1 MFGDER
7 MIIIYVQF
15 NTSPLPFA
23 FLGLSEWYQI
33 MSEKITKQNPLKFV
47 FTYKHN
53 YYNKKSYLTVSIM
66 NKI

>member
-7 MIIIYVQF
+7 MIVIYVQF
-15 NTSPLPFA
+15 NTSPLPFV

-33 MSEKITKQNPLKFV
+33 MSEMITKQNHWNLCLRTNIIIIVKDYIKQFR
-47 FTYKHN
+47 
-53 YYNKKSYLTVSIM
+53 LT